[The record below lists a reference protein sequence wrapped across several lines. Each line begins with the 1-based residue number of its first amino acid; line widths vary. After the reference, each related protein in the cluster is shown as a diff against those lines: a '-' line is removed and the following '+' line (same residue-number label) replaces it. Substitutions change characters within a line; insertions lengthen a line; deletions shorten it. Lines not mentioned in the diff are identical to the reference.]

1 MDLVLLSLLQG
12 DVAAGWYG
20 AAYKLWESIGLL
32 PASLLDAMFPEMSRL
47 SGDLDGL
54 QSLRRF
60 FRTGARTGLA
70 AGLLITTAGV
80 AGASLLISVVYGTG
94 ETYAP
99 VVLPFRLL
107 VCATPAMFLYL
118 LGGHTLYTLGRQR
131 QVTLAML
138 ATGIVNVIVNLLV
151 VPRWSYFGVAIVA
164 LLSNW
169 LLWALLYPQAQRA
182 LTASGTERCPK
193 TI

>member
-54 QSLRRF
+54 EGLRYL
-60 FRTGARTGLA
+60 FRTSARTGLA
-70 AGLLITTAGV
+70 AGLLIASAGI
-80 AGASLLISVVYGTG
+80 AGANPLVSLIYGTD

-99 VVLPFRLL
+99 VALPFRLL
-107 VCATPAMFLYL
+107 ICSTPAMFLYL
-118 LGGHTLYTLGRQR
+118 LGGHILYSLGRQR

-138 ATGIVNVIVNLLV
+138 ATGIASVMLNLLLI
-151 VPRWSYFGVAIVA
+151 PRWSYSGTAIVA

-169 LLWALLYPQAQRA
+169 LLWALLYSQARRA
-182 LTASGTERCPK
+182 LKSLGTERCPE
-193 TI
+193 TT